1 MKKIRRI
8 MAMLL
13 CICITFAGGGY
24 TSLAAEYESTYET
37 TAEAADTATDSD
49 AVSEESLD
57 VYSDGYEQGL
67 LNYIYIDNPEITTP
81 DTEKV
86 LVGLGD
92 GTADIES
99 AILGYTNNTNGN
111 PYEAEAEYLDNEA
124 ALFSMD
130 FLDAGYT
137 GSYSLTSITYVV
149 GGVSYKV
156 DIAESGIDASFGVDC
171 GVETN
176 PDDIVSEDTED
187 SELDGVVITD
197 GNGEVISSDDFETA
211 IFDAADGRARTGS
224 NGNVVVV
231 LDAGHGNQGDTGAVY
246 TWNGVTY
253 VERDINLKIAQ
264 YCKAALEKYTGV
276 TVYMTRTDV
285 NNGKQ
290 LAPEK
295 GESVGELVKYAQSV
309 NADIL
314 VSIHNNSA
322 SASAHGSEVYYPN
335 ANYHPEFSQQGKE
348 LSELVLAKLQA
359 LGLASRGAKIRN
371 QAATDNYPYYPD
383 GSVAD
388 YYGIIRQSKLCGFPG
403 IIIEH
408 AFVTNQSDAT
418 NFLGSDEALKRLGES
433 DALAIAEYFGLTD
446 TADKYKDGD
455 ATVGAVKMGSDN
467 TYTLFAAGVPD
478 AAGLMFKVCSEET
491 GITKEYGAI
500 PGNGDGRWYSSF
512 NVDDFDSAGNYTITA
527 WVKRSSVSSYKV
539 GTTTI
544 TVDIPRPV
552 VGAFDADG
560 QKTFILTAD
569 NLISSSNVTGVRFGV
584 WNEGLSDLHW
594 YTAQKDANGRW
605 FALMPVA
612 DYKKAGTYY
621 TDAYATY
628 NDGKQIKVGSTT
640 YNVTNPTTSG
650 IVVNNENPNNGTFD
664 IVISGVKAASGVAG
678 VRVPVWSASD
688 LSDLHYYNAEKQS
701 DGTYV
706 VHADIKYH
714 KYNYGVYAMQAYVTG
729 NNGVERLTFSY
740 CYNIQAPVADL
751 YAFNADNE
759 ANYIL
764 VAENIPGGSSVTSVR
779 YGVWNEGLSD
789 LRWYEAS
796 KDSLGRWLSIV
807 GIQDY
812 KKSGTYYTDAYATTS
827 DGRTYKVGS
836 TSFTVTAL
844 SANMSITNI
853 NEDGGTFD
861 VVVSNVESPSGVS
874 SIRIPAWTASD
885 LSDIHWYTAERQ
897 TDGTYKTTVNVAN
910 HKGHYGVYAVQAY
923 IDAANGISVVAA
935 STCFRFVSE
944 KALYEIAGTT
954 GTTANQMAAYYKA
967 NATYPSFYANSDA
980 PTIEAF
986 CQLYIEE
993 CAAEGIK
1000 AEVAFCQAMKE
1011 TGFLRYGGAVKIEQ
1025 YNFAGIGATDNG
1037 GTPATFG
1044 SVREGIRAQVQHLKA
1059 YATTG
1064 NLANPCVDPR
1074 FSLVT
1079 RGTAPYVEWLGIKE
1093 NPYGKGWASAAGYGY
1108 SLRQDY
1114 MDKLF
1119 KY

>member
-1 MKKIRRI
+1 MKKTRRI
-8 MAMLL
+8 MAILL
-13 CICITFAGGGY
+13 SICMIFAGGGY
-24 TSLAAEYESTYET
+24 TSLAAEYDTTYEVQ
-37 TAEAADTATDSD
+37 AEDADTATDCD
-49 AVSEESLD
+49 AVSEESVVTDGD
-57 VYSDGYEQGL
+57 VYEQGF

-86 LVGLGD
+86 LAGLGD
-92 GTADIES
+92 GTSPIES
-99 AILGYTNNTNGN
+99 ATLNYTNDTNGN
-111 PYEAEAEYLDNEA
+111 CYQVDAEYLDNEA
-124 ALFSMD
+124 AMFSMA
-130 FLDAGYT
+130 FPDAGYT
-137 GSYSLTSITYVV
+137 GKYMLTSITYVV
-149 GGVSYKV
+149 GGVNYKV
-156 DIAESGIDASFGVDC
+156 DINQSGIEASFGVDC
-171 GVETN
+171 EIETT
-176 PDDIVSEDTED
+176 PDDIVSEDTGD

-197 GNGEVISSDDFETA
+197 ANGEVISSDDFETA

-295 GESVGELVKYAQSV
+295 GESVGELVRYAQSV

-335 ANYHPEFSQQGKE
+335 ANYHPEFNQQGWE
-348 LSELVLAKLQA
+348 LSELVLQKLVA
-359 LGLASRGAKIRN
+359 LGLHSRGAKVRN

-408 AFVTNQSDAT
+408 AFLTNQSDAT
-418 NFLGSDEALKRLGES
+418 NFLGSDEALKRLGEA

-467 TYTLFAAGVPD
+467 TYTLFASGVPD
-478 AAGLMFKVCSEET
+478 AAGLIFKVCSDET
-491 GITKEYGAI
+491 GVTKEYGAI
-500 PGNGDGRWYSSF
+500 SGNGDGRWYSNFS
-512 NVDDFDSAGNYTITA
+512 VDDFDSAGKYTITA
-527 WVKRSSVSSYKV
+527 WVKRSSVSSYRV

-544 TVDIPRPV
+544 NIDIPKPV
-552 VGAFDADG
+552 VSAFDADG

-569 NLISSSNVTGVRFGV
+569 NLINSGRVTSVRFGV

-594 YTAQKDANGRW
+594 YTAQKDATGRW
-605 FALMPVA
+605 IALMPVA

-628 NDGKQIKVGSTT
+628 NDGKEIKIGSTT

-650 IVVNNENPNNGTFD
+650 IVVKNENPNNGTFD
-664 IVISGVKAASGVAG
+664 IVINGVKSVSGVAG
-678 VRVPVWSASD
+678 VKVPVWTASD

-701 DGTYV
+701 DGTYI
-706 VHADIKYH
+706 VHADIKNH

-740 CYNIQAPVADL
+740 CYNIKAPTADI

-759 ANYIL
+759 NNYIL
-764 VAENIPGGSSVTSVR
+764 VAEDVPGGSSIISVR
-779 YGVWNEGLSD
+779 YGLWKDGLSD

-796 KDSLGRWLSIV
+796 KDSSGRWLSV
-807 GIQDY
+807 AGVNDY

-827 DGRTYKVGS
+827 DGRTYKIGS
-836 TSFTVTAL
+836 TSFTVTEPT
-844 SANMSITNI
+844 ANMSIKNI
-853 NEDGGTFD
+853 NEDAGTFD
-861 VVVSNVESPSGVS
+861 VIVSDVVSPSGVS

-897 TDGTYKTTVNVAN
+897 SDGTYKTTVNIAN
-910 HKGHYGVYAVQAY
+910 HKGHSGVYALQTYV
-923 IDAANGISVVAA
+923 DAANGISVVAA
-935 STCFRFVSE
+935 SLCYKFVSS
-944 KALYEIAGTT
+944 AGLYEIAGTT
-954 GTTANQMAAYYKA
+954 GTTASQMVAYYKA

-993 CAAEGIK
+993 CAAEGIR

-1059 YATTG
+1059 YAATSS
-1064 NLANPCVDPR
+1064 LSNPCVDPR

-1079 RGTAPYVEWLGIKE
+1079 RGSAPYVEWLGIKE
-1093 NPYGKGWASAAGYGY
+1093 NPYGKGWASATGYGY

-1114 MDKLF
+1114 MAKLF
-1119 KY
+1119 NY